1 MQENLEKYFSS
12 CWMTSI
18 YQVFIISTDINIIFT
33 RVNISNACHTK
44 PGPFF
49 MKTKIILPIVAI
61 TCALMLTCKKPE
73 ISDNHSF
80 NISSISTP
88 LSASDSL
95 VVTTPHTKAGID
107 NLLLKAYSFL
117 DGTYPGQPGNTWQSG
132 TDNWIFG
139 SVAGGEAHKGST
151 PDDQYEASTIE
162 AYNTNSSNSYF
173 SIKWQVNMTALR
185 YTNAVINIRPLITDG
200 SLTTAQSTEITGE
213 AEFLRGFYEFE
224 LAKLWRNV
232 PYINQAV
239 VYNNGYN
246 SVKNPGQIWANIEWD
261 FAHAFINLPAT
272 QATVGRP
279 NKYAAEAFLAKAY
292 LFEHNY
298 TLAKKYFDNVITS
311 GVTSAGLKY
320 KLVNYADNFNPS
332 KKANAESV
340 FLIRA
345 VVNDGSQGYD
355 GNSGDILNF
364 PSAGPATCCGFF
376 TPSFSFVNAF
386 KTSASTGLPAL
397 DGYNNIDLKSDQG
410 IAANT
415 AFTPAT
421 DPLDSRLDWSVGRR
435 GIPYLDWGVMPGASW
450 ARDQADAG
458 PYVNIKSVY
467 YKAAQA
473 STSEAFGGWASNQST
488 SNGYN
493 AIRFADI
500 LLMAA
505 EAEIEVGSLA
515 TAEKYVNMVRARAA
529 DKTGWVY
536 KYKSDSNPALG
547 YSTTPAANYKVG
559 LYGAAG
565 GYAST
570 GFVAGG
576 QAYAR
581 KAVYFERMLELG
593 MEGHRFFDLQRW
605 DGRFG
610 GPAGSGFM
618 AQTLNSYLKH
628 ESHIANFPDVL
639 QHSAVFTAGKNEI
652 YPIPADMIKNS
663 KGYLTQNPGY

>member
-1 MQENLEKYFSS
+1 M
-12 CWMTSI
+12 
-18 YQVFIISTDINIIFT
+18 V
-33 RVNISNACHTK
+33 
-44 PGPFF
+44 
-49 MKTKIILPIVAI
+49 
-61 TCALMLTCKKPE
+61 TCKKPDL
-73 ISDNHSF
+73 SDNHTF
-80 NISSISTP
+80 NTSSISTS
-88 LSASDSL
+88 LSATDSL
-95 VVTTPHTKAGID
+95 VTTTPHTKAGVES
-107 NLLLKAYSFL
+107 LLLKAYTFL
-117 DGTYPGQPGNTWQSG
+117 DGTYPTQPGATWQSG

-162 AYNTNSSNSYF
+162 AYNTNSANSYF

-185 YTNAVINIRPLITDG
+185 YTNAVISTLLLVTDG
-200 SLTTAQSTEITGE
+200 SISTAQYTQILAE

-232 PYINQAV
+232 PYIAQGV
-239 VYNNGYN
+239 TYKNGYN
-246 SVKNPGQIWANIEWD
+246 TVKNPGPIWANIESN
-261 FAHAFINLPAT
+261 FAYAFYNLPAT
-272 QATVGRP
+272 QPVIGRP
-279 NKYAAEAFLAKAY
+279 NKFAAEAFLAKV
-292 LFEHNY
+292 FMFDHNY
-298 TLAKKYFDNVITS
+298 TRARTYLANLITS

-386 KTSASTGLPAL
+386 RTSAATGLPAL
-397 DGYNNIDLKSDQG
+397 DGYNNVDLKNDQG
-410 IAANT
+410 VAANS
-415 AFTPAT
+415 AFVPAT

-450 ARDQADAG
+450 ARDQPDAG

-505 EAEIEVGSLA
+505 EAEIEVGSLE
-515 TAEKYVNMVRARAA
+515 TAEKYVNIVRARAA
-529 DKTGWVY
+529 DKAGWVY
-536 KYKSDSNPALG
+536 KYKNDSNPALG

-559 LYGAAG
+559 LYGVAG

-570 GFVAGG
+570 GFAVEG

-628 ESHIANFPDVL
+628 ESHIANFPDIL